1 MKIEKG
7 FVLREI
13 AGDYIIIPTGKN
25 ALKFNGLI
33 TVNEVG
39 VDLWNMLQEDVTQE
53 QLVQGILDTYEV
65 EENVARDDIQEFLD
79 KLDSAGILIKGKK
92 R

>member
-1 MKIEKG
+1 MKVENG

-39 VDLWNMLQEDVTQE
+39 VALWNMLQQDVTMDE
-53 QLVQGILDTYEV
+53 LVQGIL
-65 EENVARDDIQEFLD
+65 EEYDVDEAVVREDITEFLEEL
-79 KLDSAGILIKGKK
+79 KKHQILG
-92 R
+92 